1 MPCYDCGSVGA
12 WRSLVARVVRD
23 DEVGGSNPLA
33 PTILRRAPAA
43 THIPEYRVEHG
54 GELVTTIAL
63 GLTAAFLAAFVAR
76 RLRLPSIVGYLVAGV
91 ALGPFTPG
99 VFADQELALEL
110 AEIGVVLL
118 MFGVGIHFSFRDL
131 LAVRGVAI
139 PGAVVQIAVATTL
152 GVVLATALG
161 WGVPAGIVLG
171 LSLSVASTV
180 VLLRALIQ
188 RNALD
193 TVHGRAA
200 VGWLIVEDIFTV
212 LVLVLLPGFALGA
225 AGADAGSNVAVTLG
239 EAVLKAAVLGVLVV
253 VVGTRVVP
261 WLLLQ
266 VAREGSQEMFTLGV
280 LAVALGIAF
289 VSSAVFGVSLALG
302 AFLAGAVVGET
313 DLSHKAAADALPL
326 RDAFAVLFFVSV
338 GMLLDPAYL
347 LQNPLAI
354 LAVVALVVV
363 GKSLAAIGIVAL
375 LGYPLRTGLTVGAGL
390 AQVGEF
396 SFILATAGVTLG
408 VLPAEAYQLVV
419 AGALISITLN
429 PLLFALVDPVDS
441 WLKARPA
448 LRRRLERGG
457 GVLARP
463 VPRAEPIS
471 GHAVICGWGR
481 VGRVVARALEARGFS
496 YVVIEEDRRTVET
509 LRERGTDALY
519 GDIADAALLQHAG
532 IARARVLVFA
542 AYDPPAAEFAVE
554 HSRRVNPRIEI
565 VARVETPEEARR
577 LLDRGATQ
585 TVEGERELAVQ
596 MARYTLRRFGVTSRE
611 VEAITQ
617 GLRRRPEPAPS
628 V

>member
-1 MPCYDCGSVGA
+1 M
-12 WRSLVARVVRD
+12 
-23 DEVGGSNPLA
+23 
-33 PTILRRAPAA
+33 
-43 THIPEYRVEHG
+43 EHG
-54 GELVTTIAL
+54 GELITTIAL
-63 GLTAAFLAAFVAR
+63 GLSAAFLAGLLAR
-76 RLRLPSIVGYLVAGV
+76 RLGLPSIVGYLLAGV

-99 VFADQELALEL
+99 VFADQAVATEL
-110 AEIGVVLL
+110 AEIGVILL

-131 LAVRGVAI
+131 LAVRGIAI
-139 PGAVVQIAVATTL
+139 PGAVVQSAV
-152 GVVLATALG
+152 ATALG
-161 WGVPAGIVLG
+161 VGLAIVLGWGVAAGVVLG

-212 LVLVLLPGFALGA
+212 LVLVLLPSFALVASGDSAGRDVVFALG
-225 AGADAGSNVAVTLG
+225 
-239 EAVLKAAVLGVLVV
+239 EALLKAAALGVLMV
-253 VVGTRVVP
+253 VVGARVVP

-289 VSSAVFGVSLALG
+289 ASSAVFGVSLALG

-347 LQNPLAI
+347 VANPLPV
-354 LAVVALVVV
+354 LAVLALVVV
-363 GKSLAAIGIVAL
+363 GKSLAAIGIVSL

-390 AQVGEF
+390 AQIGEF
-396 SFILATAGVTLG
+396 SFILATAGVSLG
-408 VLPAEAYQLVV
+408 VLPVEAYQLVV
-419 AGALISITLN
+419 AGAIISITLN
-429 PLLFALVDPVDS
+429 PVLFALVDPLDA
-441 WLKARPA
+441 WLKARPKV
-448 LRRRLERGG
+448 RRRFERGG
-457 GVLARP
+457 GHLARP
-463 VPRAEPIS
+463 APTHEPMS
-471 GHAVICGWGR
+471 GHAIICGWGR
-481 VGRVVARALEARGFS
+481 VGRTVSRALEARGFG
-496 YVVIEEDRRTVET
+496 YVVIEEHRRTVES
-509 LRERGTDALY
+509 LRERGVQALY
-519 GDIADAALLQHAG
+519 GDIADAELLRHAG
-532 IARARVLVFA
+532 VARARVLVFA

-565 VARVETPEEARR
+565 VARVETPEESKR
-577 LLDRGATQ
+577 LLDRGASQ
-585 TVEGERELAVQ
+585 TVEGEKELAVQ

-617 GLRRRPEPAPS
+617 GLRRRPEPSPAA
-628 V
+628 